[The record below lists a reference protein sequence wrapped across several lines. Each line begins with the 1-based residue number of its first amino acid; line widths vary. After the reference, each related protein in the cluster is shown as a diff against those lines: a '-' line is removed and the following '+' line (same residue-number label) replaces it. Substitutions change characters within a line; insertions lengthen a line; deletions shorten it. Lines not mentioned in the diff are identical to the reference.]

1 MMGIINQMN
10 TVAEGRTMH
19 NLLEAQLTTKTKITN
34 KQSEKITKLIKKKP
48 LSTRK
53 HKITYENSFFG

>member
-19 NLLEAQLTTKTKITN
+19 NLLEAQLTTKTN
-34 KQSEKITKLIKKKP
+34 KQSEKITKLIKKSP
-48 LSTRK
+48 YQPESTR
-53 HKITYENSFFG
+53 

>member
-10 TVAEGRTMH
+10 TVAEGRTMR

-34 KQSEKITKLIKKKP
+34 KQSEKITKLIKKSP
-48 LSTRK
+48 YQPESTR
-53 HKITYENSFFG
+53 